1 MSHQVES
8 KELMVRAEY
17 LVMGEFMV
25 PSSMAMDMSIME
37 AMVKVVWASH
47 TVEQLVK
54 VDMARPIT
62 LDLGR
67 LPMDKVVRVMASMA
81 RCQMVRVVKV
91 RDLDAEQDQ
100 PRGQGLTPGRKSS

>member
-1 MSHQVES
+1 MSHQAES
-8 KELMVRAEY
+8 RELMVRAEY

-25 PSSMAMDMSIME
+25 LSSMDMDMSIME

-67 LPMDKVVRVMASMA
+67 LPMVKVVRVMAS
-81 RCQMVRVVKV
+81 